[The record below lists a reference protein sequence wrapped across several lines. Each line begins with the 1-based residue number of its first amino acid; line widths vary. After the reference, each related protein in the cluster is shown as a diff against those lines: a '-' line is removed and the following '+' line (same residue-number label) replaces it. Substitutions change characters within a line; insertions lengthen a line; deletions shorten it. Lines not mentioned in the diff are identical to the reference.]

1 MSQPVRLIHFADFH
15 LGVENYGRLDPE
27 TGLSGRVK
35 DFLKCLDFLVETA
48 LAEEV
53 DLVLFAGDAYRT
65 RDPSPTY
72 QREFARRI
80 RRLAEAGIQ
89 VFLLVGNH
97 DMPGAA
103 GRAHSVDIFQTL
115 AVPNV
120 TVGDRP
126 SLHRLE
132 TRRGPVQVVA
142 IPWLTYN
149 RILLRDEYRGLN
161 MEEIYQEVVRRVE
174 AFLTGEKGAIGQLDR
189 EVPAVLAFHGSVQGA
204 TYGSEQ
210 SVLLGQDIVLPP
222 SLMRLSGLDY
232 VALGHIHKH
241 QVLWEDPPVVYAG
254 SLERVD
260 FGEEKEEKGFVLAEV
275 RPGRAEYRFVPTPTR
290 PMRTL
295 DLHPQEPNP
304 TGEVLSVL
312 RGQPLEEAIVRVVIH
327 MRPEQEA
334 LLDERAVR
342 QALEGAYYV
351 AAINKEVER
360 PARLRLGPQEAIE
373 GLTPLQV
380 LEQYFLQKGVPQ
392 ERIRELLERAEGLM
406 RGEDAQGTPV

>member
-1 MSQPVRLIHFADFH
+1 MSRPIRLIHFADFH

-27 TGLSGRVK
+27 TGVSGRVK

-65 RDPSPTY
+65 RDPSPTH

-80 RRLAEAGIQ
+80 HRLAQAGIQ

-97 DMPGAA
+97 DMPGAT

-126 SLHRLE
+126 SLHHLE
-132 TRRGPVQVVA
+132 TRRGPVQIVA

-149 RILLRDEYRGLN
+149 RILLRDEFRGLN
-161 MEEIYQEVVRRVE
+161 AEEIRAEVVRRVE
-174 AFLTGEKGAIGQLDR
+174 AFLAGEDGVIHQLDGG
-189 EVPAVLAFHGSVQGA
+189 VPAILAFHGSVQGA
-204 TYGSEQ
+204 VYGSEQ

-222 SLMRLSGLDY
+222 SLMRLPGLDY

-260 FGEEKEEKGFVLAEV
+260 FGEEKEEKGFILAEV
-275 RPGRAEYRFVPTPTR
+275 RLGKVEYRFVPTPTR

-304 TGEVLSVL
+304 TGEVLAVL
-312 RGQPLEEAIVRVVIH
+312 QGQPLEEAIVRVVIR
-327 MRPEQEA
+327 MRPEQEV

-342 QALEGAYYV
+342 RVLERAYCV
-351 AAINKEVER
+351 AAIHKEVER
-360 PARLRLGPQEAIE
+360 PVRLRLGPQEAIE
-373 GLTPLQV
+373 GLTPLQI

-392 ERIRELLERAEGLM
+392 DRIQALLERAEAVM
-406 RGEDAQGTPV
+406 RGEEA

>member
-1 MSQPVRLIHFADFH
+1 MPQPVRLIHFADLH

-35 DFLKCLDFLVETA
+35 DFLRCLDFLVETA
-48 LAEEV
+48 LTEEV

-80 RRLAEAGIQ
+80 RRLAEADIQ

-97 DMPGAA
+97 DMPGAT
-103 GRAHSVDIFQTL
+103 GRAPSVDIFQTL

-126 SLHRLE
+126 RLHRLE

-149 RILLRDEYRGLN
+149 RILLRDEYRGLSV
-161 MEEIYQEVVRRVE
+161 EEVQQEVVRWVE
-174 AFLTGEKGAIGQLDR
+174 AFLTERCIRQLDR
-189 EVPAVLAFHGSVQGA
+189 NVPAVLTFHGSVQGA
-204 TYGSEQ
+204 SYGSER

-222 SLMRLSGLDY
+222 SLVRLPGLDY

-241 QVLWEDPPVVYAG
+241 QVLGEDPPVVYAG

-260 FGEEKEEKGFVLAEV
+260 FGEEREEKGFILAEV

-295 DLHPQEPNP
+295 DLHPQQPNP
-304 TGEVLSVL
+304 TEEVLEVL
-312 RGQPLEEAIVRVVIH
+312 RGQPLDEAIVKVVIH
-327 MRPEQEA
+327 LQPEQEP

-342 QALEGAYYV
+342 HALEGAYWV
-351 AAINKEVER
+351 AAIVKQVER

-373 GLTPLQV
+373 GMTPLEI
-380 LEQYFLQKGVPQ
+380 LEQYFLQKEVPQ
-392 ERIRELLERAEGLM
+392 ERIRELLERAEAIM
-406 RGEDAQGTPV
+406 RGEDEQF

>member
-1 MSQPVRLIHFADFH
+1 MPQPIRLIHFADLH

-27 TGLSGRVK
+27 TGVSGRVK

-97 DMPGAA
+97 DMPGAT

-126 SLHRLE
+126 GLHRLE
-132 TRRGPVQVVA
+132 TRRGPVQIVA

-149 RILLRDEYRGLN
+149 RILLREEFRGLN
-161 MEEIYQEVVRRVE
+161 VEEIHAEVVRRVE
-174 AFLTGEKGAIGQLDR
+174 AFLTGEEGVLRRLDR
-189 EVPAVLAFHGSVQGA
+189 EVPAVLAFHGSVLGA
-204 TYGSEQ
+204 TYGSER

-222 SLMRLSGLDY
+222 SLVRQPGLDY

-260 FGEEKEEKGFVLAEV
+260 FGEEKEEKGFILAEV
-275 RPGRAEYRFVPTPTR
+275 RPGKAEYRFVPAPTR

-295 DLHPQEPNP
+295 DLHPQEANP
-304 TGEVLSVL
+304 TGEVLAVL
-312 RGQPLEEAIVRVVIH
+312 EGQPLEEAIVRVVIH
-327 MRPEQEA
+327 LRPEQEP

-342 QALEGAYYV
+342 RALERAYCV
-351 AAINKEVER
+351 AAIIKDVER
-360 PARLRLGPQEAIE
+360 PTRLRLGPQEAIE
-373 GLTPLQV
+373 GLTPLEI

-392 ERIRELLERAEGLM
+392 ERIRALLERAEALM
-406 RGEDAQGTPV
+406 RGEDAQP

>member
-1 MSQPVRLIHFADFH
+1 MPQPIRLIHFADLH

-27 TGLSGRVK
+27 TGVSGRVK

-97 DMPGAA
+97 DMPGAT

-126 SLHRLE
+126 GLHRLE
-132 TRRGPVQVVA
+132 TRRGPVQIVA

-149 RILLRDEYRGLN
+149 RILLREEFRGLN
-161 MEEIYQEVVRRVE
+161 VEEIHAEVVRRVE
-174 AFLTGEKGAIGQLDR
+174 AFLTGEEGVLRRLDR
-189 EVPAVLAFHGSVQGA
+189 EVPAVLAFHGSVLGA
-204 TYGSEQ
+204 TYGSER

-222 SLMRLSGLDY
+222 SLVRQPGLDY

-260 FGEEKEEKGFVLAEV
+260 FGEEKEEKGFILAEV
-275 RPGRAEYRFVPTPTR
+275 RPGKAEYRFVPAPTR

-295 DLHPQEPNP
+295 DLHPQEANP
-304 TGEVLSVL
+304 TGEVLAVL
-312 RGQPLEEAIVRVVIH
+312 EGQPLEEAIVRVVIH
-327 MRPEQEA
+327 LRPEQEP

-342 QALEGAYYV
+342 RALERAYCV
-351 AAINKEVER
+351 AAITKDVER
-360 PARLRLGPQEAIE
+360 PTRLRLGPQEAIE
-373 GLTPLQV
+373 GLTPLEI

-392 ERIRELLERAEGLM
+392 ERIRALLERAEALM
-406 RGEDAQGTPV
+406 RGEEAQP

>member
-1 MSQPVRLIHFADFH
+1 MPPSIRLIHFADFH

-27 TGLSGRVK
+27 TGVSGRVK

-97 DMPGAA
+97 DMPGAT

-120 TVGDRP
+120 TVADRP

-149 RILLRDEYRGLN
+149 RILLRDEFRGLN
-161 MEEIYQEVVRRVE
+161 VEEIRAEVVRRVE
-174 AFLTGEKGAIGQLDR
+174 RFLSGEDGVIRQLDGQ
-189 EVPAVLAFHGSVQGA
+189 VPAVLAFHGSVQGA
-204 TYGSEQ
+204 VYGSEQ

-222 SLMRLSGLDY
+222 SLVRLPGLDY

-260 FGEEKEEKGFVLAEV
+260 FGEEKEEKGFILAEV
-275 RPGRAEYRFVPTPTR
+275 CPGKAEYRFVPTPTR

-295 DLHPQEPNP
+295 ILHPQEPNP

-312 RGQPLEEAIVRVVIH
+312 QGQPLEEAIVRVVIH
-327 MRPEQEA
+327 LRPEQEP

-360 PARLRLGPQEAIE
+360 PTRLRLGPREAIE
-373 GLTPLQV
+373 GLTPLQI
-380 LEQYFLQKGVPQ
+380 LEQYFLQKGVPRA
-392 ERIRELLERAEGLM
+392 RIQELLKRAEGIM
-406 RGEDAQGTPV
+406 QGEDV

>member
-1 MSQPVRLIHFADFH
+1 MPQPIRLIHFADLH

-27 TGLSGRVK
+27 TGVSGRVK

-97 DMPGAA
+97 DMPGAT

-126 SLHRLE
+126 GLHRLE
-132 TRRGPVQVVA
+132 TRRGPVQIVA

-149 RILLRDEYRGLN
+149 RILLREEFRGLN
-161 MEEIYQEVVRRVE
+161 VEEIHAEVVRRVE
-174 AFLTGEKGAIGQLDR
+174 AFLTGEEGVLRRLDR
-189 EVPAVLAFHGSVQGA
+189 EVPAVLAFHGSVLGA
-204 TYGSEQ
+204 TYGSER

-222 SLMRLSGLDY
+222 SLVRQPGLDY

-260 FGEEKEEKGFVLAEV
+260 FGEEKEEKGFILAEV
-275 RPGRAEYRFVPTPTR
+275 RPGKAEYRFVPAPTR

-295 DLHPQEPNP
+295 DLHPQEANP
-304 TGEVLSVL
+304 TGEVLAVL
-312 RGQPLEEAIVRVVIH
+312 EGQPLEEAIVRVVIH
-327 MRPEQEA
+327 LRPEQEP

-342 QALEGAYYV
+342 RALERAYCV
-351 AAINKEVER
+351 AAITKDVER
-360 PARLRLGPQEAIE
+360 PTRLRLGPQEAIE
-373 GLTPLQV
+373 GLTPLEI

-392 ERIRELLERAEGLM
+392 ERIRALLERAEALM
-406 RGEDAQGTPV
+406 RGEDAQP